1 MFHLVHVV
9 VQFVNEPF
17 VFQSLEQFLK
27 PDCVRLLVLYL
38 ALTPQQTMQTQVI
51 KQTHAVLN
59 NKKTFN
65 LRKQRQIKII
75 RVQELKM

>member
-1 MFHLVHVV
+1 MKSNVYLVHVV

-17 VFQSLEQFLK
+17 VLQSLKQFLE
-27 PDCVRLLVLYL
+27 PDCVRLLILYL

-59 NKKTFN
+59 
-65 LRKQRQIKII
+65 KINHST
-75 RVQELKM
+75 